1 MDPELVLGTIQT
13 GFSILA
19 VAIAAVQRLQ
29 KWPRPQVVVCLSIAR
44 IYLGRNL
51 LTLVV
56 HRTTIKFG

>member
-1 MDPELVLGTIQT
+1 MDPELVFGAIQT
-13 GFSILA
+13 VLSILT
-19 VAIAAVQRLQ
+19 VAIAPVQLFQ
-29 KWPRPQVVVCLSIAR
+29 QWHRPQVVVCLSIAR